1 MLQEL
6 IHYGLHLLVPG
17 LIAWVF
23 FRNNWKTAWLIMLA
37 TMLVDLDHLF
47 ADPIFMADRCSINF
61 HPLHSYIAIG
71 IYVLM
76 TLFKKL
82 RIVSIGLILH
92 MIADYID
99 CLWMPL

>member
-17 LIAWVF
+17 LIACVF

-82 RIVSIGLILH
+82 RIVAIGLILH